1 MSNIAKYDKLGEIKK
16 ALGLRFYQ
24 DGCPIKGNEG
34 AWPDY
39 IERQLGWALE
49 MRKAIAELGL

>member
-1 MSNIAKYDKLGEIKK
+1 MSNIVKYGKLGEIKK
-16 ALGLRFYQ
+16 ASGLRFCQ

-34 AWPDY
+34 SWRGY